1 MQMADDSAKR
11 RLEGFPTC
19 VWFRSEDA
27 ADAVARE
34 YLAPAGREYRTRR
47 VSLEEF
53 RRDYRDLAGS
63 YLHMDVETALRWELG
78 LREGQ
83 ALGLAGEPLRA
94 YRVAVLREG
103 HAEPT
108 TDPRPPRR
116 AA

>member
-1 MQMADDSAKR
+1 V
-11 RLEGFPTC
+11 EGFPAF

-53 RRDYRDLAGS
+53 RRDYGDLAGS
-63 YLHMDVETALRWELG
+63 YLHMDFATALRWELG

-83 ALGLAGEPLRA
+83 GLGLAGDALRA
-94 YRVAVLREG
+94 FRIAVLREG
-103 HAEPT
+103 HAEPP
-108 TDPRPPRR
+108 TDPQPARP